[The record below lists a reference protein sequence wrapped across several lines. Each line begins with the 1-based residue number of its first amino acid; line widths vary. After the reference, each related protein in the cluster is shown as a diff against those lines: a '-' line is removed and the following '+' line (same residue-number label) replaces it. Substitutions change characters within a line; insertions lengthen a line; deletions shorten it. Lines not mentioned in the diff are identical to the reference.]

1 MDFQISSE
9 KVVFPIITRIGEYD
23 LYTPTQFARSAL
35 RQESE
40 ERVKGLKGHIR
51 SQLLKFLYY

>member
-9 KVVFPIITRIGEYD
+9 NVVFPNITRIGEYD
-23 LYTPTQFARSAL
+23 LYTPTQYARSAL

-40 ERVKGLKGHIR
+40 ELMGGLKGHIR
-51 SQLLKFLYY
+51 SQLLKLLYY